1 MLEQSV
7 AARPRVVNRTVVSIF
22 VYFFG
27 FWGSRRWLR
36 SAPRAAKPTKALV
49 APAVHAAPRSG
60 LAGEVAELRTEVA
73 RLRAERQDRGGEDV
87 AKMSRRLI
95 H

>member
-1 MLEQSV
+1 MKKLATLLE
-7 AARPRVVNRTVVSIF
+7 I
-22 VYFFG
+22 FFG
-27 FWGSRRWLR
+27 IELDRERQACR
-36 SAPRAAKPTKALV
+36 SHDGV
-49 APAVHAAPRSG
+49 G
-60 LAGEVAELRTEVA
+60 LGGEQIIIEVAELRTEVA